1 MSLATFLQKRHV
13 WLTIISSTQLTFI
26 RYKCTNVQRQTV
38 QFYYS
43 SFLFIVT
50 VILQI
55 RGVSN
60 SLFIPLKVSTYVPTP
75 I

>member
-26 RYKCTNVQRQTV
+26 RYKCTHVQRQTV

-60 SLFIPLKVSTYVPTP
+60 SLFIPLKVSTYVHTP